1 MCRRS
6 LGFSCSCAEPRRA
19 VQQFCAVGGRPSW
32 APARSAAGLRAS
44 SPTPARWR
52 AAGATQDKGLQG
64 SGKGKRRRAE
74 QGSATEWTHVA
85 EKYGA
90 PSVTALLLETWGHG
104 LGTAAAEQRCQ
115 CPWPPGD
122 STGGCPLATTVQ
134 GRREG
139 EICPLPSSFRC
150 MTQELPCW
158 SHCFQFKCWRNML
171 RG

>member
-19 VQQFCAVGGRPSW
+19 VQQLCAVGGRPSW

-44 SPTPARWR
+44 PRHQPTGELLEPRR
-52 AAGATQDKGLQG
+52 TKGYREV
-64 SGKGKRRRAE
+64 GKGREEQSRRVLPSEHTWMRN
-74 QGSATEWTHVA
+74 TE
-85 EKYGA
+85 
-90 PSVTALLLETWGHG
+90 PLQSQRCSWGRG
-104 LGTAAAEQRCQ
+104 VGTAAAEQRCQ
-115 CPWPPGD
+115 CPRPPGD

-158 SHCFQFKCWRNML
+158 SHGFQFKCWRNML

>member
-1 MCRRS
+1 M
-6 LGFSCSCAEPRRA
+6 GFSCSCAEPRRA
-19 VQQFCAVGGRPSW
+19 VQQLCAVGGRPSW

-44 SPTPARWR
+44 PQTPAHRR

-74 QGSATEWTHVA
+74 QSRGVLLSEHTWMRNTE
-85 EKYGA
+85 
-90 PSVTALLLETWGHG
+90 PLLSQRCSWRRGV
-104 LGTAAAEQRCQ
+104 GTAAAEQRCQ
-115 CPWPPGD
+115 CPRPPGD
-122 STGGCPLATTVQ
+122 STGGCPLATPVQ

-158 SHCFQFKCWRNML
+158 SHGFQFKCWRNML